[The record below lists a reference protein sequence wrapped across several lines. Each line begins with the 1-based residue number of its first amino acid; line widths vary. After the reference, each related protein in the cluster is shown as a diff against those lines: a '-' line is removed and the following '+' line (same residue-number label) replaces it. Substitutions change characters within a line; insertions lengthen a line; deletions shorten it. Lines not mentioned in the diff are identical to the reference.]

1 MNYTFHQLQIFL
13 KVCELK
19 SITKASEAMY
29 LTQPAVSIQLKKF
42 QEQFDIPLIDLV
54 GRKIYVTDF
63 GNAIAKVSQK
73 ILDETELIKTT
84 ALQYQGLLAGKIAIS
99 IVSTGKYVLPYF
111 MSDFI
116 NNHREVDISIDVTN
130 KAKVLE
136 SLNKNEVDFAL
147 VSVVPDDNLYQK
159 VEVMPNQ
166 LFLFT
171 GKNEENTKASK
182 KELSQ
187 LPMIF
192 REKGSATRNAMEQ
205 YFDSQGIRPISSL
218 ELVSNEAVKQ
228 AVRAGLGLSILPII
242 GMKSELDSGNMKII
256 EVKGLPI
263 TTSWNLIYIKG
274 KSLSPASQAFLD
286 YIAKNREEIIRD
298 KFPEIAQINSEE

>member
-19 SITKASEAMY
+19 SITKAAEAMY

-63 GNAIAKVSQK
+63 GNAIAKVSEK
-73 ILDETELIKTT
+73 IVEESALIKTT
-84 ALQYQGLLAGKIAIS
+84 ALQYKGLLAGKIAVS

-116 NNHREVDISIDVTN
+116 KNHRDVDIRIDVTN

-147 VSVVPDDNLYQK
+147 VSVIPDEKLYEK
-159 VEVMPNQ
+159 VELMPNQ
-166 LFLFT
+166 LFLFA
-171 GKNEENTKASK
+171 GEEEQKDKVNAK
-182 KELSQ
+182 Q
-187 LPMIF
+187 LANMPMIF
-192 REKGSATRNAMEQ
+192 REEGSATRKAMES
-205 YFDSQGIRPISSL
+205 YFTRQQIKPNSSL

-228 AVRAGLGLSILPII
+228 AVRAGLGYSILPII
-242 GMKSELDSGNMKII
+242 GMKSEIETGKMKII
-256 EVKGLPI
+256 ETKGLPI
-263 TTSWNLIYIKG
+263 TTTWHLIYIKG
-274 KSLSPASQAFLD
+274 KSLSPASRAFIN
-286 YIAKNREEIIRD
+286 YIEKNREVIIKE
-298 KFPEIAQINSEE
+298 KFPEIDENIR